1 MGSNMKKI
9 ILKVSILLICSLFG
23 DQMLFSQTQKIHFKN
38 VGGKTKTNV
47 VCNTHGSGFFDYNGD
62 NLPDIFIVH
71 NESFGDWSGLNLPHA
86 LLKNMGDG
94 TFKNVTKQARVSG
107 SSPRTSAQGF
117 AAADFD
123 NNGKT
128 DFVIAN
134 GHYPTEKV
142 LLYWQDNDGIFWNA
156 TNNSK
161 VYHKNRGRNVA
172 FVDYNNDGLL
182 DLFSFGDTRYSN
194 PSLLVYRN
202 IDNAK
207 FLLQSKEAGLDYIRD
222 SKDIW
227 GFAFA
232 DINNDGYMDF
242 FDANYETDCRLFIN
256 NGDGT
261 FSEET
266 EERGIVKQNR
276 FYGAIFLDYNNDGWF
291 DLYTRR
297 CDDKSILYK
306 NNKDGTFTEVTQ
318 GSGLWE
324 KLGRAPYGGGL
335 SVADFNNDGYID
347 ILVVSSLGSGFRLYR
362 NNGDGTFTDVA
373 GSANIKENTR
383 FNYSAPIA
391 DYNQDGYLD
400 IFLARTD
407 KDPPKY
413 YTTLFE
419 NSGGENHWLHVKLV
433 GDESNRDGISSR
445 VVAYTNGKLQMRQVL
460 GGDGYKMDSLPVEF
474 GLAGNSVVDSL
485 IIYWPSGIVQRE
497 MLVPADT
504 FITITEEDRVYYHS
518 FIVSGKVD
526 YYKQN
531 RDVPS
536 VKLQISGSKS
546 LDTYSNNNGL
556 YKFPVDRG
564 YNNLNI
570 TAFKTSDSDVGE
582 CTISA
587 YDAALTARA
596 AEGIKNLTGF
606 SAKAADVNENNIIDQ
621 TDPLLIAKKAVGLPN
636 SNGSRAGDWKFD
648 PPQIHIERMM
658 ESNFGGQNFVSWL
671 LGDVDGNWT
680 TPEGSINNKVIHNH
694 DYYEVYHGDSTVTIG
709 LTLPGNMLMLS
720 SDLWLEYD
728 PSLFSVQDIKTT
740 SLTDDFQLVYNSSVP
755 GILKIALFNSVSV
768 WEEDEFIQI
777 IFNII
782 PDVIDDT
789 TQMYWQHYRIND
801 TWFEKEDILLDLRTF
816 SFNGKVKY
824 FKHNKF
830 VPDVRMKMQG
840 GKEDETFTNNSG
852 IYQFLGI
859 KAGNNISVTPSKE
872 KAEDVEDLVISS
884 YDAFLTARHAVN
896 IEHLYGI
903 AAEAADVDNNGSIEM
918 SDAHYIARAAVD
930 VDDQEFSGA
939 REWKFSP
946 VSFFCENIK
955 ENVEKDFTAYILGDV
970 NGDWLN
976 YQSAQS
982 VKFEKVHDKN
992 SIAADRILTAA
1003 YEFSIPLSLNE
1014 GDSLGCADIWGEY
1027 NESALELIDIHK
1039 SEDLTNVHMT
1049 YNDSIPGMFK
1059 IVMFGTK
1066 YRKNTEQFI
1075 TLTFRVI
1082 TKEIEETTLRW
1093 QYFRINNTEY
1103 EKNNIIIDT
1112 GVNDYSFSG
1121 EVIYYQDSAGVSDTQ
1136 LQMQGTVNK
1145 ESITDSKGYYIFP
1158 EVSKSDSI
1166 TVSAYKEK
1174 DEDIDYFTIS
1184 AYDAVLAARHTV
1196 GLDSLSGYSLKAA
1209 DVDTNGIIDMLD
1221 AVYIAKKSIGIT
1233 DSESSQAGA
1242 WRFYPE
1248 SQTCNYVSEH
1258 ITDQDFTSYI
1268 LGDIDGDWNQ
1278 KKKIGKT
1285 VTVNSPTIVKTD
1297 GNDEFCLPLLVTN
1310 ESSLLSANIWLEYD
1324 PTILE
1329 FVDIEKNTSLE
1340 KFHLIYNNSV
1350 SGEIKIALFGLEP
1363 VKDIQEFL
1371 KVYFRYISQQKQETN
1386 IECKY
1391 WCINNSEYYK
1401 DNFVV
1406 HTGINDDF
1414 ENQLNFKLISNY
1426 PNPFNPE
1433 TTINYQIEK
1442 SGWIKLMIYNS
1453 KGRMVRCLVDKM
1465 QNRGKYDI
1473 KWDGLDDN
1481 GNEVVSGLYFCRL
1494 SSKEKF
1500 EVIKM
1505 VKLK

>member
-1 MGSNMKKI
+1 MKKLNLTVFVI
-9 ILKVSILLICSLFG
+9 MIYSLLGYQILL
-23 DQMLFSQTQKIHFKN
+23 SQTQAIHFSN

-94 TFKNVTKQARVSG
+94 TFQNVTKQVRVQG

-156 TNNSK
+156 TNASK

-172 FVDYNNDGLL
+172 FVDYNNDGLV

-202 IDNAK
+202 IGNAN
-207 FLLQSKEAGLDYIRD
+207 FLLQSKEAGLEYIRD

-232 DINNDGYMDF
+232 DIDNDGDMDF
-242 FDANYETDCRLFIN
+242 FDANYESDCHLFIN

-261 FSEET
+261 FTEQT

-276 FYGAIFLDYNNDGWF
+276 YYGAIFLDYNNDGWF

-297 CDDKSILYK
+297 CDEKSILYK
-306 NNKDGTFTEVTQ
+306 NNKDGTFIEVTPE
-318 GSGLWE
+318 SGVWE
-324 KLGRAPYGGGL
+324 RLGRAPYGGGL

-347 ILVVSSLGSGFRLYR
+347 ILVVSSIGTGFRLYR

-373 GSANIKENTR
+373 GSSNIKEKTR

-391 DYNQDGYLD
+391 DYNRDGYLD
-400 IFLARTD
+400 VFLARTD
-407 KDPPKY
+407 SKPPKY

-433 GDESNRDGISSR
+433 GEQSNRDAIGTR

-460 GGDGYKMDSLPVEF
+460 GGDCYKMDSLPVEF

-518 FIVSGKVD
+518 FIVSGEVN
-526 YYKQN
+526 YYKKN
-531 RDVPS
+531 KEVPS
-536 VKLQISGSKS
+536 VKLQMTGSKS
-546 LDTYSNNNGL
+546 MNTYSNENGL
-556 YKFPVDRG
+556 YKFPVNRG
-564 YNNLNI
+564 YNKLDI
-570 TAFKTSDSDVGE
+570 IASKTTDSDVGE
-582 CTISA
+582 CVISA
-587 YDAALTARA
+587 YDAALTARS
-596 AEGIKNLTGF
+596 AEGIENLTGF
-606 SAKAADVNENNIIDQ
+606 PAKAADVNINNIIDQ

-636 SNGSRAGDWKFD
+636 SNGSHTGDWYFD
-648 PPQIHIERMM
+648 PSMIHIERMM
-658 ESNFGGQNFVSWL
+658 ESNFGGQNFISWL
-671 LGDVDGNWT
+671 LGDVDGDWT
-680 TPEGSINNKVIHNH
+680 IPDGSTKNSVKQEY
-694 DYYEVYHGDSTVTIG
+694 DYYEIYQGDSTVTIG
-709 LTLPGNMLMLS
+709 LSLPGNILMLS

-728 PSLFSVQDIKTT
+728 PSLFSVREINTT
-740 SLTDDFQLVYNSSVP
+740 SLTDDFKLVYNNSIP

-768 WEEDEFIQI
+768 WKEDEFLQI
-777 IFNII
+777 TFDII
-782 PDVIDDT
+782 PEVIEDT
-789 TQMYWQHYRIND
+789 TQMHWQHFRIND
-801 TWFEKEDILLDLRTF
+801 TEYDKEDIILDLRTF
-816 SFNGKVKY
+816 TCYGKVKY
-824 FKHNKF
+824 FQQNTL
-830 VPDVRMKMQG
+830 VPEVKLIMQG
-840 GKEDETFTNNSG
+840 AREDETFTNNQG
-852 IYQFLGI
+852 VYQFLGI
-859 KAGNNISVTPSKE
+859 KAGNNIIVTPSKE
-872 KAEDVEDLVISS
+872 RAENVENLVISS
-884 YDAFLTARHAVN
+884 YDAFLTARHAAN

-903 AAEAADVDNNGSIEM
+903 DTKVADVDINNSIEM
-918 SDAHYIARAAVD
+918 QDAQYIARASVGFANNEISHAGD
-930 VDDQEFSGA
+930 
-939 REWKFSP
+939 WKFSP
-946 VSFFCENIK
+946 VSFSYNNIK

-970 NGDWLN
+970 NGDWLYN
-976 YQSAQS
+976 QSSQS
-982 VKFEKVHDKN
+982 INMNKMRDNNSDK
-992 SIAADRILTAA
+992 ADRFYTAD
-1003 YEFSIPLSLNE
+1003 YEISIPLSLNE

-1027 NESALELIDIHK
+1027 NESALELIGIRK
-1039 SEDLTNVHMT
+1039 SEELTSFYLT
-1049 YNDSIPGMFK
+1049 YNDTIPGRFK
-1059 IVMFGTK
+1059 IALFSTK
-1066 YRKNTEQFI
+1066 YGKNTEDFL

-1093 QYFRINNTEY
+1093 QHFRINNKEY
-1103 EKNNIIIDT
+1103 DKNNIIIDT

-1121 EVIYYQDSAGVSDTQ
+1121 EVIFYQDSVGVSSTK
-1136 LQMQGTVNK
+1136 LQMHGTANK
-1145 ESITDSKGYYIFP
+1145 ESITDKEGYYIFP

-1166 TVSAYKEK
+1166 IVSPYKEK
-1174 DEDIDYFTIS
+1174 DEDVGYFTIS

-1221 AVYIAKKSIGIT
+1221 AVFIAKRSIGIT
-1233 DSESSQAGA
+1233 DSEYSRAGA
-1242 WRFYPE
+1242 WHFSPE
-1248 SQTCNYVSEH
+1248 SQTCSYVSENV
-1258 ITDQDFTSYI
+1258 TDQDFTAYI
-1268 LGDIDGDWNQ
+1268 MGDIDGSWKHEKN
-1278 KKKIGKT
+1278 IGKAVMADSP
-1285 VTVNSPTIVKTD
+1285 VTVHTE
-1297 GNDEFCLPLLVTN
+1297 GNDEFCLPLINTN
-1310 ESSLLSANIWLEYD
+1310 VSSLLSANIWLEYD
-1324 PTILE
+1324 PTVLK
-1329 FVDIEKNTSLE
+1329 FVDIKKNASYE
-1340 KFHLIYNNSV
+1340 KFHLIYNNSA
-1350 SGEIKIALFGLEP
+1350 SGEVKIALFGLEP
-1363 VKDIQEFL
+1363 VKDIPEFL
-1371 KVYFRYISQQKQETN
+1371 HVYFTYISHQKQETT
-1386 IECKY
+1386 IKCKY

-1401 DNFVV
+1401 DNFNIN
-1406 HTGINDDF
+1406 TGIDDDYT
-1414 ENQLNFKLISNY
+1414 NQLNFKLNANY

-1433 TTINYQIEK
+1433 TTINYQIAN
-1442 SGWIKLMIYNS
+1442 SGRVRLKIYNS
-1453 KGRMVRCLVDKM
+1453 QGRMVRCLVDDV
-1465 QNRGKYDI
+1465 QNPGIYSI
-1473 KWDGLDDN
+1473 KWDGLDDT